1 MNVKEPA
8 IWIRDDFW
16 NVLTNTRTNAK
27 GYREQ
32 GPNGITLWNTI
43 FPKKVPIEENAIA
56 LCNSLMAM
64 KLESLDEID
73 HIVTRWKFWLH
84 EYGNDPK
91 EAIADFE
98 REMEESRDLLLAKE
112 VPTRATKQISKSGDS
127 KKPQRKKSSALLKGK
142 IVEKASILLNS
153 ISEEELENKSDVSIR
168 KRKTGGDKQF
178 SNTMTTKINSKKP
191 AAGAEKSSHKPA

>member
-1 MNVKEPA
+1 MDKFVRSEGYGSADIGVINKTAASDLELKKQAYSMNVKEPA

-98 REMEESRDLLLAKE
+98 REMEDSRDLLLAKE

-127 KKPQRKKSSALLKGK
+127 KKP
-142 IVEKASILLNS
+142 
-153 ISEEELENKSDVSIR
+153 
-168 KRKTGGDKQF
+168 
-178 SNTMTTKINSKKP
+178 
-191 AAGAEKSSHKPA
+191 